1 MAKIV
6 KYTAIISSILCVLF
20 WLMNNILSGDIGR
33 TLAITFTTISY
44 HFCMRLFVG
53 FAYDR
58 VMNNKADYSRA
69 WFQVSDTENRI
80 YRFLKVK
87 KWKRKMPTYDPEVF
101 SPEKHTWD
109 EIAQAMCQSELVH
122 ETNVVLS
129 FVPVIWIIWWGSLW
143 VFIITSICAALFD
156 MIFVI
161 MQRYNRP
168 RILRLA
174 KTDRFT

>member
-1 MAKIV
+1 MAKIM
-6 KYTAIISSILCVLF
+6 KCIAGISSILCVLF
-20 WLMNNILSGDIGR
+20 WLMNNIFSGDIWR

-44 HFCMRLFVG
+44 HFCVRIFVG

-69 WFQVSDTENRI
+69 WFQVCDTENRI

-87 KWKRKMPTYDPEVF
+87 KWKHKMPTYDPDVF

-129 FVPVIWIIWWGSLW
+129 FVPIIWTIWWGSLW
-143 VFIITSICAALFD
+143 VFIITSICAAAFD

-174 KTDRFT
+174 KANKFT

>member
-20 WLMNNILSGDIGR
+20 WLMNNILSVDIGR

-53 FAYDR
+53 VAYDR

-87 KWKRKMPTYDPEVF
+87 KWKRKMPTYDPDVF

-168 RILRLA
+168 RIIRLA